1 MFAIDEHKTEF
12 LRKKIRQ
19 MKEEEQ
25 EDVAPKTKVFDT
37 IHTIIVVLLR
47 VFAFFGTQ
55 YYILERTAIEP
66 FTVWQSVVIYMG
78 ISAFISLFK
87 KSS

>member
-1 MFAIDEHKTEF
+1 MFAVDERKTEF
-12 LRKKIRQ
+12 LRKKIQQ
-19 MKEEEQ
+19 MREEEQ
-25 EDVAPKTKVFDT
+25 EDAPKTKVFDT
-37 IHTIIVVLLR
+37 VHTIIVVLLR

-78 ISAFISLFK
+78 ISAFVSLFK

>member
-1 MFAIDEHKTEF
+1 MFAVDEHKTEF

-25 EDVAPKTKVFDT
+25 VDVPKTKVLDT

-55 YYILERTAIEP
+55 YYILKRTAIEP

>member
-1 MFAIDEHKTEF
+1 MFAVDEHKTEF

-25 EDVAPKTKVFDT
+25 VDVPKTKVLDT
-37 IHTIIVVLLR
+37 IHTLIVVLLR